1 MRKAIG
7 ALIGVLVLV
16 LTAARPAGP
25 LAARA
30 DGQTVLGFET
40 MAPVSGA
47 FVSEA
52 FGGISLPLRGIPG
65 GGAPWVISSAEGSL
79 DTDGN
84 LEVAVTGL
92 VLAPSVPGVGGT
104 NPIPNF
110 KAVVSCLNADG
121 TTTNV
126 STGPFPASGGGN
138 AEIQARIGL
147 PNPCFAPII
156 FVAASFGP
164 WFAVTGR

>member
-1 MRKAIG
+1 MRKVIAS
-7 ALIGVLVLV
+7 LIGVTVLV
-16 LTAARPAGP
+16 VASAGLARP
-25 LAARA
+25 LASTARA
-30 DGQTVLGFET
+30 DGQTVLEFET

-47 FVSEA
+47 FV
-52 FGGISLPLRGIPG
+52 GTTLIRGVPG
-65 GGAPWVISSAEGSL
+65 GGAPWVISAGQGSV

-84 LEVAVTGL
+84 LEVQVTGL
-92 VLAPSVPGVGGT
+92 VLAPSVPAPFGGT
-104 NPIPNF
+104 NPVPNF
-110 KAVVSCLNADG
+110 KGIVSCLNSDG

-126 STGPFPASGGGN
+126 STGAFPASSNGN
-138 AEIQARIGL
+138 AEIQAKVDL

>member
-1 MRKAIG
+1 MRKVIAS
-7 ALIGVLVLV
+7 LIGVTVLV
-16 LTAARPAGP
+16 VASAGSAGH
-25 LAARA
+25 LASTARA
-30 DGQTVLGFET
+30 GGQTVLEFET

-47 FVSEA
+47 FV
-52 FGGISLPLRGIPG
+52 GTSLIRGVPG
-65 GGAPWVISSAEGSL
+65 GGAPWVISAGEGSL

-84 LEVAVTGL
+84 LEVQVTGL
-92 VLAPSVPGVGGT
+92 VLAPSVPAPLGGT
-104 NPIPNF
+104 NPIPDF
-110 KAVVSCLNADG
+110 KGIVSCLNSDG

-126 STGPFPASGGGN
+126 STGPFPASLAGN
-138 AEIQARIGL
+138 AEIQAKVDL

>member
-7 ALIGVLVLV
+7 LLVAVLVLV
-16 LTAARPAGP
+16 LTSARPAGP

-30 DGQTVLGFET
+30 DGQTVLAFET

-47 FVSEA
+47 FVGTST
-52 FGGISLPLRGIPG
+52 LRNIPG
-65 GGAPWVISSAEGSL
+65 GGAPWVISSAQGSL

-84 LEVAVTGL
+84 LEVDVTGL
-92 VLAPSVPGVGGT
+92 VLAPSVPVRGGT
-104 NPIPNF
+104 NPVPNF
-110 KAVVSCLNADG
+110 KAIVSCLNADG
-121 TTTNV
+121 STTNV
-126 STGPFPASGGGN
+126 STGPFPASLDGN
-138 AEIQARIGL
+138 SEIQARVDL
-147 PNPCFAPII
+147 PSPCFAPII

>member
-1 MRKAIG
+1 VRKAVG
-7 ALIGVLVLV
+7 LLVAVLMLVLV
-16 LTAARPAGP
+16 SARPAGP

-30 DGQTVLGFET
+30 DGQTVLAFET

-47 FVSEA
+47 FVGTS
-52 FGGISLPLRGIPG
+52 ILRGIPG
-65 GGAPWVISSAEGSL
+65 GGAPWVISTGQGSL

-84 LEVAVTGL
+84 LEVEVTGL
-92 VLAPSVPGVGGT
+92 VLAPSVPVRGGT

-110 KAVVSCLNADG
+110 KAIVSCLNADG
-121 TTTNV
+121 TTANV
-126 STGPFPASGGGN
+126 STGPFPASPDGN
-138 AEIQARIGL
+138 AEIQARIAL
-147 PNPCFAPII
+147 PNPCFAPIL

>member
-7 ALIGVLVLV
+7 LVIGGLVL
-16 LTAARPAGP
+16 ASAGAAGP

-30 DGQTVLGFET
+30 DGQTVLAFET

-47 FVSEA
+47 FVGTSM
-52 FGGISLPLRGIPG
+52 LRGIPG
-65 GGAPWVISSAEGSL
+65 GGAPWVISSGQGSL

-84 LEVAVTGL
+84 LEVQVTGL
-92 VLAPSVPGVGGT
+92 VLVPSIPVVGGT
-104 NPIPNF
+104 NPVPNF
-110 KAVVSCLNADG
+110 KAIVSCLNADG

-126 STGPFPASGGGN
+126 STGAFPANTAGDSQ
-138 AEIQARIGL
+138 IQAKVAL
-147 PNPCFAPII
+147 PTPCFAPIV
-156 FVAASFGP
+156 FVAAAFGP